1 MFTSVS
7 NLVTQTRRR
16 PNLHPQQHSLKQE
29 PSPKFPGAGCGILV
43 GSAATPA
50 RIRLFKEHGWDGY
63 IGPAAS
69 AAIQVPLPQ
78 GHEGSVPLQT
88 SHRYMKLN
96 LLKRFQSDRDVYL
109 SPFIK
114 SYCET
119 GKLSRKYDEISFY
132 QIPTAEKSCFAIN
145 SGMPDWKFKLLSE

>member
-1 MFTSVS
+1 M
-7 NLVTQTRRR
+7 TQTRWP

-29 PSPKFPGAGCGILV
+29 ASPKFLGAGCGILV

-50 RIRLFKEHGWDGY
+50 GLRLFKEHGWDGY

-69 AAIQVPLPQ
+69 AAMQVSLPQ

-88 SHRYMKLN
+88 YHRYTELN

-114 SYCET
+114 SYCKT
-119 GKLSRKYDEISFY
+119 GKLSRKYEGISFY
-132 QIPTAEKSCFAIN
+132 QIPTARFAIN